1 MQQKTC
7 KKQGGHVHPREINDH
22 KRNQKNATK
31 VGFEP
36 RAANHYIVWMD
47 FTIFISVVT
56 EIMEYFIGY
65 LEMRV
70 TGSPIGYSEVPWS
83 ELPPFPTATRSEFP
97 TGWGLPATIGRD
109 RHSIDDCPHPHRVE

>member
-1 MQQKTC
+1 MQKT
-7 KKQGGHVHPREINDH
+7 GWTRPPREINDH
-22 KRNQKNATK
+22 KRNQKKATK

-36 RAANHYIVWMD
+36 QAANHYRIRMD

-70 TGSPIGYSEVPWS
+70 TGSPIGYSEVPWQQS
-83 ELPPFPTATRSEFP
+83 PGSFGVGANTDGRPYRIYIQH
-97 TGWGLPATIGRD
+97 GRKQIRPAHT
-109 RHSIDDCPHPHRVE
+109 E

>member
-1 MQQKTC
+1 MILGGISIFATKNMQKT
-7 KKQGGHVHPREINDH
+7 GWTRPPREINDH

-36 RAANHYIVWMD
+36 RAADHYMIWMD

-65 LEMRV
+65 LETRV
-70 TGSPIGYSEVPWS
+70 TGSPIGYSEVPCIHRTS
-83 ELPPFPTATRSEFP
+83 LRCSRDGPFA
-97 TGWGLPATIGRD
+97 
-109 RHSIDDCPHPHRVE
+109 